1 MEGYTIR
8 QLAIQSGY
16 SRSTISRIIN
26 YWLDRTPKESVDLSR
41 FKYLVLDGTYLIK
54 RRIVVVGLADP
65 VARSLVTGCYGLK
78 EGEARM
84 RDYCFYLRDKGLT
97 PLSITIDG
105 LRQVHT
111 MLEDVWPEARIQR
124 CLVHIQR
131 QGLSWC
137 RRDPKTAAVKHL
149 HRLFCRVMDITT
161 MKQRNEFLAAWQA
174 WEERFGQP
182 IASRPSR
189 GKVFSDVKRARSLL
203 FYALPYMFHYLDDP
217 LIPRSTN
224 WIEGYFSRLKA
235 RYRQHRGLSEKH
247 RANYFAWYFHLCK
260 T

>member
-1 MEGYTIR
+1 M
-8 QLAIQSGY
+8 AHSGY
-16 SRSTISRIIN
+16 SQSTVRRIIT
-26 YWLDRTPKESVDLSR
+26 YWLDRPPKTSVDLTR

-65 VARSLVTGCYGLK
+65 VAKSLVAGSYGLK

-84 RDYCFYLRDKGLT
+84 RDYCLRLRHEGLM
-97 PLSITIDG
+97 PVSITIDG

-111 MLEDVWPEARIQR
+111 MLEDVWPEACIQR

-149 HRLFCRVMDITT
+149 RRLFCRVMDISTVH
-161 MKQRNEFLAAWQA
+161 QRDEFLAAWQA
-174 WEERFGQP
+174 WEEHYGYP

-203 FYALPYMFHYLDDP
+203 LYALPNMFHYLNDP
-217 LIPRSTN
+217 LIPNSTN

-235 RYRQHRGLSEKH
+235 RYRQHRGLSKKH
-247 RANYFAWYFHLCK
+247 RANYFAWYFYLSK